1 MFIRNFNCNLAIIWG
16 MVLLN
21 PKVGLNN
28 SFKLIKRWEK
38 SLLDHK
44 GRNKQGMLL
53 LNLAPFHRITNWAF
67 DSPTLMWVE
76 MRLFY
81 LMCHINKQYLQIENE
96 LENVKHCSLSW
107 VFHLSPSL
115 CVISPWITSMLSLM
129 YVLYVYWEVRWWW
142 YPCLQEKN

>member
-1 MFIRNFNCNLAIIWG
+1 M
-16 MVLLN
+16 N

-28 SFKLIKRWEK
+28 NFKLIKRWEK